1 MRSHIAAPLLASTA
15 VLVACGDAS
24 RRDAGRDTA
33 QPGAASLPPATGGDS
48 PAADTAAGKVTV
60 RMYDA
65 AGRDLGTLTLSEAGP
80 TITVAGRLS
89 GLPPGEHA
97 IHLHTAGRCDRPKFE
112 AAGNHWNP
120 TNSQHG
126 TDNPKGPHLGD
137 LPNFTVGQNRSGA
150 IDATTPGGTLRGE
163 NALLDSDG
171 AAVVV
176 HAKPDDYKSQ
186 PSGNSGDRIACGV
199 VR

>member
-1 MRSHIAAPLLASTA
+1 MRSHIAATLLASTA
-15 VLVACGDAS
+15 VLLACGDAG

-33 QPGAASLPPATGGDS
+33 QPGAAPDS
-48 PAADTAAGKVTV
+48 PAAGAAASKVTV
-60 RMYDA
+60 QMFDA
-65 AGRDLGTLTLSEAGP
+65 VGKDLGTLTLSEAGP
-80 TITVAGRLS
+80 TITVTGRLS
-89 GLPPGEHA
+89 GLA

-112 AAGNHWNP
+112 SAGDHWNP

-137 LPNFTVGQNRSGA
+137 LPNFTVGQNRSA
-150 IDATTPGGTLRGE
+150 TIEATTPGGTLRGE

-176 HAKPDDYKSQ
+176 HAKRDDYKSQ
-186 PSGNSGDRIACGV
+186 PAGDSGDRIACGMV
-199 VR
+199 SGS

>member
-1 MRSHIAAPLLASTA
+1 MRSHIAAVLLASSA
-15 VLVACGDAS
+15 VLLACGDAS

-33 QPGAASLPPATGGDS
+33 QPGAARLPPAKGGDS
-48 PAADTAAGKVTV
+48 PAADTSAGKVTV

-65 AGRDLGTLTLSEAGP
+65 AGRDLGTLTLTEAGP